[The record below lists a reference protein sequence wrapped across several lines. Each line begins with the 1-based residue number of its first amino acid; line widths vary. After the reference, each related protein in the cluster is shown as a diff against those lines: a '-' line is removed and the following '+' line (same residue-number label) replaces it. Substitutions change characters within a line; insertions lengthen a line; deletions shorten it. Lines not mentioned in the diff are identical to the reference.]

1 MRVAHVA
8 DTHLGRVLGNTW
20 TVTGRNQRSAD
31 ISRGFTNLV
40 DALIICEPDVV
51 VIAGD
56 FFDQTRPRNYE
67 LLHAMAELQRLRSA
81 LPDAIVAMVAGNHDA
96 ARDNGTPCVL
106 PIFRLLGIHVA
117 DREAVRLT
125 FPDRDLS
132 ILCVPDAPG
141 IGRPELRPNL
151 EARYNV
157 LLMHGEVA
165 GVKQLEGRTGL
176 RITDVS
182 LEELGAPEWDYVALG
197 HYHQYEQVAENAWYS
212 GSIDFTSTDL
222 WAEAKGPKKGFIV
235 HDLVDHAHEFIE
247 LPPTR
252 RVIDLPRVY
261 GDGLEPAAIDAAIA
275 TALDSIEGGCDDA
288 IVRLVITGVTRETQT
303 ALDIQKIR
311 QYRARCLHFRLDLRR
326 PEPVS
331 IGSALGISGR
341 RRKSLDEIVRDGLLA
356 RELPDG
362 IDRGRLVETT
372 MEYLTRAHE
381 YVVQTYGA
389 NAAGPSPDQWAARSP
404 EPETASEPEAAQR
417 GAA

>member
-1 MRVAHVA
+1 MRLAHVA
-8 DTHLGRVLGNTW
+8 DVHLGRVLGNTW

-40 DALIICEPDVV
+40 DALLICEPDIV

-96 ARDNGTPCVL
+96 ARDNGAPCVL
-106 PIFRLLGIHVA
+106 PIFRQLGIHVA

-165 GVKQLEGRTGL
+165 GVNQLEGRTGL

-212 GSIDFTSTDL
+212 GSIDFTSTDV

-261 GDGLEPAAIDAAIA
+261 GNGLEPAAIDAAIA
-275 TALDSIEGGCDDA
+275 NALDSIEGGCDDA
-288 IVRLVITGVTRETQT
+288 IIRLVITGVTRETQT

-311 QYRARCLHFRLDLRR
+311 RYRARCLHFRLDLRR

-331 IGSALGISGR
+331 IRSALGISGR

-389 NAAGPSPDQWAARSP
+389 NAAGPSPDQWAAQSP
-404 EPETASEPEAAQR
+404 EPETASEPAPTQR